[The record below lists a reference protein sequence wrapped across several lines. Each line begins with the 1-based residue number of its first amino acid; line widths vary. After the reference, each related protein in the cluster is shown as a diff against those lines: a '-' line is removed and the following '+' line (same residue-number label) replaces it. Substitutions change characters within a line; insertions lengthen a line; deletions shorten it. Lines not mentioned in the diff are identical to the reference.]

1 MIMGQESQENQITL
15 HVLLLIVFTVFGILL
30 GVIIVI
36 SGWDTVALFPLTC
49 AAVSMWTVHILDLG
63 TPSQRI
69 YFYVSLILLAL
80 VYYGY
85 HDGPITDIP
94 IILCLLI
101 ILLARVKDRKLI
113 SIIGLSYILYI
124 LENIFITGYLNPTT
138 APIVYS
144 RIALGVV
151 CLISATCISNHF
163 IKLDESSKGEIDD
176 VRAELI
182 AAEKENERFLA
193 NMSHELRT
201 PINAIRGTS
210 DIMLNS
216 RITAQD
222 KRNALNI
229 KSSARRLTRQV
240 DDVLLYSEL
249 QNDRFTLNYTEYEPL
264 SVINDAIADA
274 FKLNKNGRLEF
285 AIDVDQNLPR
295 VLEGDPHAIKNL
307 IVRLLDNSIKF
318 TFIGGGYMHV
328 STREEE
334 YGVNLNID
342 IHDTGCGITLEEQQK
357 LFNGIYIV
365 DSSSERK
372 RGGLGLGLTI
382 VQKIVSAMNGY
393 VFLESKPNE
402 GTHVHVTIPS
412 KVIDKAP
419 AFELNNPEKYKVLYF
434 FNYSKYVRPEI
445 AQYYQSMVD
454 HIVSFKGLD
463 VSAAYS
469 MEEVKDKMEKG
480 GFTHLFIAANV
491 YRSEPVF
498 IDKIASVKPVC
509 VFGEPDF
516 RLRKGSMATVIS
528 KPIFTLNVVNFL
540 RNTADG
546 VSEKVVISKEDYS
559 GKLALV
565 VDDDDMNLMV
575 ANGVLSQMGVES
587 ETANSGEASIE
598 MCSSKNYDI
607 IFMDY
612 MMPEMNGIKAMR
624 AIREIKG
631 GRYKNVPI
639 IVLTANAV
647 SSAREDF
654 KREGFDDFISKPIE
668 SVSLKKII
676 SKYLGKGVER

>member
-1 MIMGQESQENQITL
+1 
-15 HVLLLIVFTVFGILL
+15 
-30 GVIIVI
+30 
-36 SGWDTVALFPLTC
+36 
-49 AAVSMWTVHILDLG
+49 
-63 TPSQRI
+63 
-69 YFYVSLILLAL
+69 
-80 VYYGY
+80 
-85 HDGPITDIP
+85 
-94 IILCLLI
+94 
-101 ILLARVKDRKLI
+101 
-113 SIIGLSYILYI
+113 
-124 LENIFITGYLNPTT
+124 
-138 APIVYS
+138 
-144 RIALGVV
+144 
-151 CLISATCISNHF
+151 
-163 IKLDESSKGEIDD
+163 
-176 VRAELI
+176 
-182 AAEKENERFLA
+182 
-193 NMSHELRT
+193 
-201 PINAIRGTS
+201 
-210 DIMLNS
+210 
-216 RITAQD
+216 
-222 KRNALNI
+222 
-229 KSSARRLTRQV
+229 
-240 DDVLLYSEL
+240 
-249 QNDRFTLNYTEYEPL
+249 
-264 SVINDAIADA
+264 
-274 FKLNKNGRLEF
+274 
-285 AIDVDQNLPR
+285 
-295 VLEGDPHAIKNL
+295 
-307 IVRLLDNSIKF
+307 
-318 TFIGGGYMHV
+318 
-328 STREEE
+328 
-334 YGVNLNID
+334 
-342 IHDTGCGITLEEQQK
+342 
-357 LFNGIYIV
+357 
-365 DSSSERK
+365 
-372 RGGLGLGLTI
+372 
-382 VQKIVSAMNGY
+382 
-393 VFLESKPNE
+393 
-402 GTHVHVTIPS
+402 
-412 KVIDKAP
+412 
-419 AFELNNPEKYKVLYF
+419 
-434 FNYSKYVRPEI
+434 
-445 AQYYQSMVD
+445 
-454 HIVSFKGLD
+454 
-463 VSAAYS
+463 